1 MRQIPYS
8 SQPGATSAEMIG
20 DDFSPADA
28 RNGPFRTGQQRRD
41 FNRCRGS
48 GAAKGDDDLESDSD
62 VWIFVVETAVKGG
75 LRYLKVG
82 ICVGDGNW
90 IKWFKLRGSKC

>member
-1 MRQIPYS
+1 MALGLGNDKALNNETNSLFLPARSDQCRND
-8 SQPGATSAEMIG
+8 G
-20 DDFSPADA
+20 DDFSPTDT

-62 VWIFVVETAVKGG
+62 V
-75 LRYLKVG
+75 
-82 ICVGDGNW
+82 
-90 IKWFKLRGSKC
+90 